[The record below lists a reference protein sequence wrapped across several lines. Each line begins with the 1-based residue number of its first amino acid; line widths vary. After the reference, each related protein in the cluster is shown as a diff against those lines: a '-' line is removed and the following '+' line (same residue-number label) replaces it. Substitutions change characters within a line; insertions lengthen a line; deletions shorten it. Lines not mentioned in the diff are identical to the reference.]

1 MSISQ
6 SMTPKSSPTIE
17 IMAREVAIWRVI
29 KIHPFFLKK
38 TIQWLGE
45 QMQVWAK
52 AITWIRRFTGHQVF
66 PADIIPKARS
76 LAALGNSSTAK
87 GFSCRPRLHF
97 GQEIPLILFNFFN
110 TSSGSSRNLN
120 RKITIFNGK
129 IQCTWAIFQSSLPA
143 APNHLDVPF
152 DQRSKMIRHAST
164 YFSPCS

>member
-1 MSISQ
+1 
-6 SMTPKSSPTIE
+6 MTPKSSPTIE

-120 RKITIFNGK
+120 RQIVLPKR
-129 IQCTWAIFQSSLPA
+129 ASSLPA

-152 DQRSKMIRHAST
+152 EQRSKMIRYAST

>member
-29 KIHPFFLKK
+29 KIPPFFLKK

-120 RKITIFNGK
+120 RQIVLPKR
-129 IQCTWAIFQSSLPA
+129 ASSLPA

-152 DQRSKMIRHAST
+152 EQRSKMIRYAST

>member
-120 RKITIFNGK
+120 RQIVLPKR
-129 IQCTWAIFQSSLPA
+129 ASSLPA

-152 DQRSKMIRHAST
+152 EQRSKMIRYAST